1 MKKRYQIGERSYV
14 QRPLVLGQLQQ
25 LLPFLGSVKVKRGE
39 ISDLMGMFSN
49 GNRISAALA
58 VVLIDEGITVR
69 EALDRVEERAVEI
82 HYSITADQ
90 ILEVLED
97 FFVCNRSSSVLER
110 LLTLVVNLKAEI
122 ERANGTSKAFC
133 TKSPV
138 EISPEGTTSYGA

>member
-1 MKKRYQIGERSYV
+1 MEKRYQIGERSYV

-25 LLPFLGSVKVKRGE
+25 LLPFLGGIQLRRGE
-39 ISDLMGMFSN
+39 LYDLMGMLAN
-49 GNRISAALA
+49 GKISAALA

-110 LLTLVVNLKAEI
+110 LLTLIVKLKADI
-122 ERANGTSKAFC
+122 ERANGTSKASC
-133 TKSPV
+133 TKSPG
-138 EISPEGTTSYGA
+138 ETSPEETTSYGA

>member
-1 MKKRYQIGERSYV
+1 MEKRYQIGERSYV

-25 LLPFLGSVKVKRGE
+25 LLPFLGSIQVKRGE
-39 ISDLMGMFSN
+39 IFDLMGIFAN
-49 GNRISAALA
+49 GRISAALA

-69 EALDRVEERAVEI
+69 EALDRVEERTVEI
-82 HYSITADQ
+82 NYSITADQ

-133 TKSPV
+133 TESLA
-138 EISPEGTTSYGA
+138 ETSPEETTSYGA